1 MKERHLKM
9 SSVSSKVQM
18 KSTISGQTLESDED
32 NTDSK
37 NEKDTKE
44 NNEITSNNENNSVI
58 VEESDVNDWYFLFLS
73 ILYIYFYK
81 FCTGLPLLL
90 FLFN

>member
-1 MKERHLKM
+1 
-9 SSVSSKVQM
+9 M

-58 VEESDVNDWYFLFLS
+58 VEESDVND
-73 ILYIYFYK
+73 
-81 FCTGLPLLL
+81 
-90 FLFN
+90 